1 MKKVLFTAAILC
13 SALLLSCGSTKTNSS
28 AKNAV
33 SGGITKLNG
42 SWELSYIAGND
53 VAILYT
59 SKKPFIHFDIAKEM
73 VNGNSGC
80 NNFTGNL
87 YADDHKMDFTKPM
100 AMTRMACMGEGE
112 NIFIQALQKVSS
124 YSISN
129 GNTLNLISNADSI
142 VMRLSKK

>member
-1 MKKVLFTAAILC
+1 MKKVLFAASIIC
-13 SALLLSCGSTKTNSS
+13 SVLLSCESTRTNTSTKND
-28 AKNAV
+28 V
-33 SGGITKLNG
+33 SGTVTKLEG

-53 VAILYT
+53 IAVLYP

-73 VNGNSGC
+73 INGNSGC
-80 NNFTGNL
+80 NNFTGKL
-87 YADDHKMDFTKPM
+87 YAEDQKIDFTKPM

-124 YSISN
+124 YHISN
-129 GNTLNLISNADSI
+129 DNTLNLLSATDSI